1 VSLYSDNDNENVLL
15 FDHIRIIDQDPRAQS
30 FAQLIFNG
38 NDNPTVFFDCAVIG
52 GSNASG
58 MELKIKNPDCKSPI
72 EIILSSEG
80 WVKKQSSEGDDI
92 LVDSWNKNIRIYTN
106 LEVHD
111 VNHTTS
117 VFSIEQVPNSK
128 WKA

>member
-1 VSLYSDNDNENVLL
+1 MPTGYT
-15 FDHIRIIDQDPRAQS
+15 FIRDQ
-30 FAQLIFNG
+30 
-38 NDNPTVFFDCAVIG
+38 
-52 GSNASG
+52 
-58 MELKIKNPDCKSPI
+58 
-72 EIILSSEG
+72 G